1 MSWSDCVNSFEV
13 KTGWTCTRND
23 AGLGWWD
30 AKTFILPFKYD
41 RTFIIHQHYSVFQNQ
56 LPTYIQQMASTILIS
71 GAASGLGLAF
81 LIAYAVDESNTI
93 IAVDKNPLPQGLA
106 TKATIHQHLV
116 DVTSESSIL
125 QLAKSLSN
133 IPINIVI
140 HSAGIRGL
148 VHEAEEAHPDDVA
161 ACETLPVMNLET
173 LMKTF
178 QINAAGTFLLLRA
191 LLPNLLLSTDSKVVV
206 MSSRMGSVGHN
217 STGSAYAYR
226 ASKAALNAM
235 VRSMSVDVPEVD
247 FILCHPGRVETNLV
261 RCREEGA
268 VSAEESVEGLL
279 PLIAQWGKKDSGQL
293 YDRFG
298 HPIVW

>member
-1 MSWSDCVNSFEV
+1 
-13 KTGWTCTRND
+13 
-23 AGLGWWD
+23 
-30 AKTFILPFKYD
+30 
-41 RTFIIHQHYSVFQNQ
+41 
-56 LPTYIQQMASTILIS
+56 MASTILIS

-81 LIAYAVDESNTI
+81 LKASALDESKMI
-93 IAVDKNPLPQGLA
+93 IAVDIKPIPQGLV
-106 TKATIHQHLV
+106 TKAAIRQYVV

-125 QLAKSLSN
+125 QLSKTLSN
-133 IPINIVI
+133 ISIDLVI

-148 VHEAEEAHPDDVA
+148 VPEVEEAHPDDVA

-173 LMKTF
+173 LLKTF

-191 LLPNLLLSTDSKVVV
+191 LLPNLLLSTDPKVVV
-206 MSSRMGSVGHN
+206 MSSRMGSLGHN
-217 STGSAYAYR
+217 TTGSAYAYR

-235 VRSMSVDVPEVD
+235 VRSMSIDVPEVS

-268 VSAEESVEGLL
+268 ISAEESVEGLL
-279 PLIAQWGKKDSGQL
+279 PLIARWGKRDSGQL

-298 HPIVW
+298 DPIVW